1 MSNPVIFFIR
11 EHLNGYVI
19 LVIIYLFIY
28 FAYLRRKYQK
38 ESFQAYVEDQNNI
51 SLSKY
56 RDYNKLG
63 EKVDK
68 MTRKDFINKY
78 SPKKKLEEKNK
89 KSAIKVKLLT
99 SQEKDMQKKHK
110 YVIKENTSYNKEE
123 LKNNVK
129 KNVKNI
135 KFDAKRF
142 KNDSSE
148 VNGIVERFQNNTSN
162 NLNTS
167 NKLNN
172 SNNSKTLNLEFIDSP
187 INLSSEK
194 MKKIDNY
201 KKINNYINTQIEPKL
216 EKSFDNINITKL
228 SIVEFS
234 KQYDEVINKHSKLI
248 MDYMYDEIITIKKD
262 LEELITIENKKRI
275 FYNSII
281 KNQINKYLKS
291 RVKDYINNKIDY
303 LNSNLTSNI
312 NEFNKE
318 YDNRESKLKNISTL
332 KDKLNLS
339 LNQYQYTNGKK
350 MNDDSIQDTLKK
362 LQKMNIQPKYE
373 SQYDINNSL
382 IKQQFDNDESVL
394 TKRYGQVY
402 QDYIDKEKQE
412 RMLVDPGEL
421 LSNLEENA
429 ISLTEGINT
438 IFSSSQVEQ
447 KDTVE
452 PFTEYSNENIN
463 LVNSMNKFDKFNN
476 PDEFGTYINKYSTTT
491 SNPYNYD
498 SLPET
503 SNLDVE
509 GFQNQKKN
517 KKLNKNRKNRK
528 NINKSNKDQK
538 SNKSNKSNALDNED
552 NEYNED
558 NEDNENKDT
567 LLDQLMGGDF
577 INGFLSYSLDVG
589 NSFMNNY
596 DHKFNDLGKLLD
608 KKDNMMTF
616 GLGLVILSI
625 VLYFADITSSS
636 KCPKCD

>member
-148 VNGIVERFQNNTSN
+148 VNGIVERFQNNNSN

-234 KQYDEVINKHSKLI
+234 KQYDDVINKHSKLI

-262 LEELITIENKKRI
+262 LEELITIENNKRI

-312 NEFNKE
+312 NEVNKE

-394 TKRYGQVY
+394 AKRYGQAY

-438 IFSSSQVEQ
+438 IFSSSQVKQ

-463 LVNSMNKFDKFNN
+463 LVNSMSKFDKFNN

-509 GFQNQKKN
+509 GFKN
-517 KKLNKNRKNRK
+517 LN
-528 NINKSNKDQK
+528 SNKK
-538 SNKSNKSNALDNED
+538 SNKSNKNQKSKAL
-552 NEYNED
+552 
-558 NEDNENKDT
+558 DNENKDT

>member
-509 GFQNQKKN
+509 GFKN
-517 KKLNKNRKNRK
+517 
-528 NINKSNKDQK
+528 SNKK
-538 SNKSNKSNALDNED
+538 SNKSNKNQKSKAL
-552 NEYNED
+552 
-558 NEDNENKDT
+558 DNENKDT

>member
-19 LVIIYLFIY
+19 LVIIFLFIY

-38 ESFQAYVEDQNNI
+38 ESFQTYVEDQNNI

-148 VNGIVERFQNNTSN
+148 VNGIVERFQNNNSN

-234 KQYDEVINKHSKLI
+234 KQYDDVINKHSKLI

-438 IFSSSQVEQ
+438 IFSSSQVKQ

-463 LVNSMNKFDKFNN
+463 LVNSMSKFDKFNN

-509 GFQNQKKN
+509 GFKN
-517 KKLNKNRKNRK
+517 LN
-528 NINKSNKDQK
+528 SNKK
-538 SNKSNKSNALDNED
+538 SNKSNKNQKSKAL
-552 NEYNED
+552 
-558 NEDNENKDT
+558 DNENKDT

>member
-509 GFQNQKKN
+509 GFKN
-517 KKLNKNRKNRK
+517 LN
-528 NINKSNKDQK
+528 SNKK
-538 SNKSNKSNALDNED
+538 SNKSNKNQKSKAL
-552 NEYNED
+552 
-558 NEDNENKDT
+558 DNENKDT

>member
-19 LVIIYLFIY
+19 LVIIFLFIY

-38 ESFQAYVEDQNNI
+38 ESFQTYVEDQNNI

-148 VNGIVERFQNNTSN
+148 VNGIVERFQNNNSN

-234 KQYDEVINKHSKLI
+234 KQYDEVINTHSKLI

-438 IFSSSQVEQ
+438 IFSSSQVKQ

-463 LVNSMNKFDKFNN
+463 LVNSMSKFDKFNN

-509 GFQNQKKN
+509 GFKN
-517 KKLNKNRKNRK
+517 LN
-528 NINKSNKDQK
+528 SNKK
-538 SNKSNKSNALDNED
+538 SNKSNKNQKSKAL
-552 NEYNED
+552 
-558 NEDNENKDT
+558 DNENKDT